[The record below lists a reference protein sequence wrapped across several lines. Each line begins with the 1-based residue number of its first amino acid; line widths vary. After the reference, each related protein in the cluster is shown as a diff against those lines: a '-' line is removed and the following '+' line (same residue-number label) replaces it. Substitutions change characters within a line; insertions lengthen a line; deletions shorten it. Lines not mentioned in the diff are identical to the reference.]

1 MKIRDFGLLLK
12 TPEPISPI
20 KTIQSP
26 NKTIQRI
33 TNMSNYSIYR
43 SPVFQGAYY
52 VINNETGDRTDC
64 HNLQTALAHCVDQ
77 GVQAHL
83 IPVPKQITL
92 EEHYGCLTGGL
103 GYTPAITWTL
113 TGRVERV
120 HNWATAKEIAR
131 TFPKKSW
138 S

>member
-1 MKIRDFGLLLK
+1 MSNFTLYQ
-12 TPEPISPI
+12 SPI
-20 KTIQSP
+20 
-26 NKTIQRI
+26 
-33 TNMSNYSIYR
+33 Y
-43 SPVFQGAYY
+43 QGSFY
-52 VINNETGDRTDC
+52 VVNNTTGERTDC
-64 HNLQTALAHCVDQ
+64 HNLQTALAHIREQ
-77 GVQAHL
+77 ENPQT
-83 IPVPKQITL
+83 PVTREPKQVTL

>member
-1 MKIRDFGLLLK
+1 MSNFTLYQ
-12 TPEPISPI
+12 SPI
-20 KTIQSP
+20 YQGSFYVVNNT
-26 NKTIQRI
+26 TGER
-33 TNMSNYSIYR
+33 TN
-43 SPVFQGAYY
+43 
-52 VINNETGDRTDC
+52 C
-64 HNLQTALAHCVDQ
+64 HNLQTALAHIREQ
-77 GVQAHL
+77 ESPQT
-83 IPVPKQITL
+83 PVTHEPKQVTL